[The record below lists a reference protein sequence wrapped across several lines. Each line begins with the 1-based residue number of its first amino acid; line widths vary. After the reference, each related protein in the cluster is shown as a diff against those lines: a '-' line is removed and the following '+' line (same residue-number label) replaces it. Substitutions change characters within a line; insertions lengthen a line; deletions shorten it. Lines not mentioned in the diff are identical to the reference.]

1 MAEHFFIVGAQRS
14 GTTYLYQ
21 VLDEHP
27 DIEMA
32 KPVRPEPKFFL
43 RPDLSGISHAE
54 YARLYFDSA
63 STAQLRGEKSTSY
76 IESEQTAQRIAEW
89 FPQAKLIF
97 LLRDPITRALSNYQF
112 SRKSGLETAPLEAA
126 IYQDAERRDQYD
138 RSRISTSPFAYL
150 QRGRYM
156 DYIEVYQ
163 RYFDREQ
170 MIFLIY
176 ETFVSQLDAVQ
187 GLYAALGVD
196 VSFIPASLEA
206 HVNSSDYDTGDSL
219 SPELEAYMRDY
230 FAEPNAQLAAYLGRP
245 LTVWAH

>member
-1 MAEHFFIVGAQRS
+1 MAEHFFITGAQRS

-27 DIEMA
+27 EIEMA

-43 RPDLSGISHAE
+43 RPDISGSSHAD
-54 YARLYFDSA
+54 YASLYFDPTSMA
-63 STAQLRGEKSTSY
+63 RLRGEKSTSY
-76 IESEQTAQRIAEW
+76 IESEQAAQRIAEW

-97 LLRDPITRALSNYQF
+97 LLRNPITRALSNYQF
-112 SRKSGLETAPLEAA
+112 SRKSGLETAPLAEA
-126 IYQDAERRDQYD
+126 IYHEAERRDRYD

-156 DYIEVYQ
+156 DYIDVYR
-163 RYFDREQ
+163 RYFVREQ

-176 ETFVSQLDAVQ
+176 EAFVSQPEAVQ
-187 GLYAALGVD
+187 DLYRALGVD
-196 VSFIPASLEA
+196 AGFTPPSLTA
-206 HVNSSDYDTGDSL
+206 HVNSGDYDAGQSL

-230 FAEPNAQLAAYLGRP
+230 FAAPNARLENYLGQP
-245 LTVWAH
+245 LTVWAD